1 MHTGLECK
9 ILECNK
15 DLMEAGGRSRKKGAL
30 QGEEIKKFF
39 MC

>member
-15 DLMEAGGRSRKKGAL
+15 DLME
-30 QGEEIKKFF
+30 QEEGVERREHYRVKR
-39 MC
+39 